1 MEECNSPYSGISE
14 LADAEQG
21 LLNYYSNIIDLVA
34 GNFLKTKS
42 SVSEISVLEFGAG
55 TGFLSELLQEK
66 FNVKADCLEID
77 STLLEILQQKGFK
90 TYSKLSD
97 IDKKYDL
104 IFSSN
109 VLEHIEKD
117 VEVLSDL
124 RQLLKTTGKLVNYI
138 PAFPILFSGL
148 DVSVGHFRRYTK
160 RELKLKLKEAG
171 YKVDKIHYVD
181 SLGFPASL
189 LLRII
194 GYKSRGNIGGLR
206 SMGIYDRYIF
216 PFSKI
221 LDQIGFKR
229 LFGKN
234 IVVYASLKG

>member
-1 MEECNSPYSGISE
+1 
-14 LADAEQG
+14 
-21 LLNYYSNIIDLVA
+21 
-34 GNFLKTKS
+34 
-42 SVSEISVLEFGAG
+42 
-55 TGFLSELLQEK
+55 
-66 FNVKADCLEID
+66 
-77 STLLEILQQKGFK
+77 
-90 TYSKLSD
+90 
-97 IDKKYDL
+97 
-104 IFSSN
+104 
-109 VLEHIEKD
+109 
-117 VEVLSDL
+117 
-124 RQLLKTTGKLVNYI
+124 VNYI
-138 PAFPILFSGL
+138 PAFPILFSDL

-181 SLGFPASL
+181 CLGFPASL

-206 SMGIYDRYIF
+206 SMRIYDRYIF

>member
-1 MEECNSPYSGISE
+1 
-14 LADAEQG
+14 
-21 LLNYYSNIIDLVA
+21 
-34 GNFLKTKS
+34 
-42 SVSEISVLEFGAG
+42 
-55 TGFLSELLQEK
+55 
-66 FNVKADCLEID
+66 
-77 STLLEILQQKGFK
+77 
-90 TYSKLSD
+90 
-97 IDKKYDL
+97 L

-124 RQLLKTTGKLVNYI
+124 RQLLRPSGKLMNYI
-138 PAFPILFSGL
+138 PAFPILFSDL

-194 GYKSRGNIGGLR
+194 GYRSRGNIGGLR
-206 SMGIYDRYIF
+206 SMKIYDRYIF

-221 LDQIGFKR
+221 LDQIGFKW

-234 IVVYASLKG
+234 IVVCASLKG